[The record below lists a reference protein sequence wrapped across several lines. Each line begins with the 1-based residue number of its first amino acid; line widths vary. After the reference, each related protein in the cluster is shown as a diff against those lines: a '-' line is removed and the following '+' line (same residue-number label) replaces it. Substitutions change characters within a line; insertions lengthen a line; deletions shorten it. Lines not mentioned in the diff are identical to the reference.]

1 MENKPNKPPEPKQP
15 VGVYRP
21 HRHIIRTLLIL
32 IIIGLVAVG
41 FWRNWFIF
49 SSHESP
55 ESDKVDYSLKV
66 DKAKIR
72 ADTERATE
80 LTKKEAEKLSR
91 EVKGEARK
99 LSEPGK

>member
-21 HRHIIRTLLIL
+21 RTHIIRTLLIL

-41 FWRNWFIF
+41 FWRNWFVF
-49 SSHESP
+49 TTHESP

-66 DKAKIR
+66 DKAKIK
-72 ADTERATE
+72 ADTKRATE
-80 LTKKEAEKLSR
+80 LTKEEAEKLSR
-91 EVKGEARK
+91 EVKDEAKK
-99 LSEPGK
+99 LSGPGK